1 MCVCVTIALLTL
13 FFNWS
18 WFWFLNNRLCH
29 SIAWL
34 SYIMR
39 RSTLWVRFDVPSN
52 PSFQRTLEALNLL
65 ARNSRFGYGAK
76 TLWIVYFDRIYASF
90 LELFKSLYPNQ
101 SIRPKMHFGA
111 HFSTIVRKNGPMRTF
126 WAMNYERPNG
136 NFKQPT
142 HVMNNYRNVLL
153 TLAK

>member
-1 MCVCVTIALLTL
+1 MSVLRVEKKNKHNDVGWTNGKITFKMSSAKMWLWARYLSVCLSDKIPAFSEHWQLLIYL
-13 FFNWS
+13 QEILDLVMAPKLYES
-18 WFWFLNNRLCH
+18 
-29 SIAWL
+29 S
-34 SYIMR
+34 
-39 RSTLWVRFDVPSN
+39 
-52 PSFQRTLEALNLL
+52 LL
-65 ARNSRFGYGAK
+65 
-76 TLWIVYFDRIYASF
+76 YFDRIYASF

-101 SIRPKMHFGA
+101 SIRPKMHFGV
-111 HFSTIVRKNGPMRTF
+111 HFSTIIRKNGPMRTF